1 MRHRHNY
8 SSQLFVYVYCLKMN
22 MCCNEAVA
30 SLNLYEILAEA
41 LEEDVYSMR
50 GSLMN
55 LKQLLTDLP
64 HDLLDDSR
72 DLSSPELNSSDC
84 SVSEVPSGGHQPWQ
98 HETSWNKL
106 HPVAISQGGYVD
118 EHSGALEPH
127 TNLNEPGHHFGH
139 HLDIEKHTN
148 GWSDHQ
154 SEDEEGSVYDI
165 NYSYP
170 RRRSKDDPEENA
182 YDAVHDFKAEDT
194 YQQSAIFHI
203 PEDFQPYTNG
213 LRDEFIKPQDE
224 LSTFP
229 DIRRENLQHLTVP
242 GYAKHHPVE
251 SFQVQ
256 YNPYQGAMH
265 HRAQETRVDES
276 IEEMQKEFLNSDSA
290 DRMQIAQLQV
300 LYKARGRQLEEM
312 NVKLEE
318 SGREMRC
325 LNHQLAMI
333 KAEKDGLTMSLQESQ
348 KLFQNGQERE
358 AQLDAQIKVLETNI
372 QALTANEEQMCKK
385 LQSSEVALEDMQ
397 RQLIDLRRSDTL
409 KRARE
414 QHESF
419 VSSLKQKSEEQ
430 LLQLQQKLD
439 AANTALQEQK
449 EHCSFLEDHVKQ
461 LERKQEE
468 GKLEKNEIINRLT
481 RSLEESQRQCAN
493 LLQTGTIQE
502 TTQLRF
508 QIQQA
513 QSSKI
518 INDNMNKALQE
529 ELTELK
535 EQVALYESAAK
546 LGVYLNG
553 TCAEAQLSESYVD
566 LGIQNVNW
574 KKSRFHSTLRKRD
587 PPVNLTKDEIIME
600 LKVELERSL
609 SSNKI
614 KRNQVSQLQQN
625 IKEHQDKIEE
635 LKKQLEKTERT
646 ARDYE
651 VRADSMEKHM
661 DTFWPYSSAPNE
673 GLNEAIQKLKNE
685 NLALQKQVEKHL
697 STIEELT
704 QKEESLKSK
713 NQELC
718 NEMRQMIEDFDHDK
732 QEAIDRC
739 ERTYQQHH
747 EDIKNHFQKELSDKF
762 EAEKEKLGQLFE
774 EQMLELQA
782 QLHQKDQ
789 ELTTV
794 QECYI
799 TLCREKDSF
808 EDTLK
813 NKMLH
818 EFTET
823 EQKLKELLLKEK
835 EETIRTLMEKH
846 QNELATARSQWVKD
860 KEAELKRE
868 VEAQVA
874 IAETIWQVEQ
884 KKVMER
890 AVLNTEKDWHQRLNN
905 KVKEKNTPVVLE
917 HKNVE
922 IQTEPNEATDPSCKE
937 VIEELQLKLQNSL
950 HEKEKAVRQAVLDL
964 EIQHLENISNQVEA
978 AVNNAHTRWLQ
989 ELTSLAEYKAAVR
1002 AEQEKWEQES
1012 KLTVANQISA
1022 VVMAAEEKW
1031 KQEHLNA
1038 DKPLINGKQKEL
1050 EEKITLLTRE
1060 IESKNEEHTARLK
1073 AELAKARAEW
1083 NKEKQEEINKM
1094 RAQNEKD
1101 YRTFLDSHRNKINEV
1116 LAQAKD
1122 DFERQKKELLSQKK
1136 TEIMERIEQNRKQW
1150 VTEESKKLQQQE
1162 EDILISIQY
1171 FLDLIHLDLVKGS
1184 NDKSTLK
1191 EKAPTVKLSSQ
1202 YQEKLMECLQKSCQ
1216 EIVCRSLE
1224 NAMHHWRKISAVV
1237 MAAEEKWKQ
1246 EHLNADKPLI
1256 NGKQK
1261 ELEEKITLLTREIE
1275 SKNEEHT
1282 ARLKA
1287 ELAKA
1292 RAEWNKEKQEE
1303 INKMRAQN
1311 EKDYRTFLD
1320 SHRNKINEVLAQAK
1334 DDFERQKKEL
1344 LSQKK
1349 TEIMERIEQNRKQWV
1364 TEESKKLQQQEEDI
1378 LISIQYFLDLIH
1390 LDLVKG
1396 SNDKS
1401 TLKEKAPTVKLS
1413 SQYQEKLMECL
1424 QKSCQEIVCRSLEN
1438 AMHHWRKK
1446 NGVHPHDQRTGA
1458 RDYHRTSHADE
1469 TEHKSYTHQMK
1480 ISDPLNIDYSG
1491 SKSNLESQANCC
1503 EHCLRELEKSRSE
1516 CQELKSKLEKACRHL
1531 QLAVKEHN
1539 ARREQI
1545 KENETI
1551 IEALKNENYE
1561 VQKKIGEINACVG
1574 TSSSQFEGASGT
1586 TSCCGR
1592 GLEEMR
1598 SQYIIAVDKIRDDM
1612 IRYIQESRERA
1623 AEMLKAEVLRER
1635 QETARKMRKY
1645 YLICLQ
1651 QLLKDDGKHEG
1662 AEKKIMNAA
1671 SKLATMAKVLE
1682 SPMTHK
1688 SHNRHAQSARSQKSE
1703 ATSGIQ
1709 RVTNRDRISTEQ
1721 TASKFRDKEDT
1732 PHTME
1737 PKLKGGV
1744 SSEVRSASPEEG
1756 ALLVR
1761 NQKGLKDGLTLGN
1774 GIKMADGATEQNRA
1788 HSEKAT
1794 SRHKPASCISK
1805 TKLQS
1810 LPTFSWLDGLSDSD
1824 SDRASFQTRTRQARC
1839 LPNHLTAAP
1848 ATAASERSSRFDIQE
1863 TPV

>member
-1 MRHRHNY
+1 M
-8 SSQLFVYVYCLKMN
+8 
-22 MCCNEAVA
+22 
-30 SLNLYEILAEA
+30 SLDFDSGA
-41 LEEDVYSMR
+41 LQTQHDDEEEYDKEDYAR
-50 GSLMN
+50 DQE

-106 HPVAISQGGYVD
+106 QPVAISQGVYVD
-118 EHSGALEPH
+118 EHSGVLEPH
-127 TNLNEPGHHFGH
+127 TNLNKPGHHFGH

-154 SEDEEGSVYDI
+154 SEDEEGSIYDI

-170 RRRSKDDPEENA
+170 RRRSKEGPEENA
-182 YDAVHDFKAEDT
+182 YDAVHDFKAEDA
-194 YQQSAIFHI
+194 YQQSAIFHL

-251 SFQVQ
+251 SFQVK
-256 YNPYQGAMH
+256 YNPYQVAMH

-276 IEEMQKEFLNSDSA
+276 IEELQKEFLNSDSA

-300 LYKARGRQLEEM
+300 LYKARGRQLDEL

-348 KLFQNGQERE
+348 KLFQNGKERE
-358 AQLDAQIKVLETNI
+358 AQLDAQIKVLEANI

-385 LQSSEVALEDMQ
+385 LKTSEVALEDMQ
-397 RQLIDLRRSDTL
+397 RQLIDLRRSDAL

-419 VSSLKQKSEEQ
+419 VLSLKQKSEEQ

-449 EHCSFLEDHVKQ
+449 ERCSVLEDHVKQ
-461 LERKQEE
+461 LERKQDE

-518 INDNMNKALQE
+518 INENMNKALQE

-546 LGVYLNG
+546 FGVYLNG

-574 KKSRFHSTLRKRD
+574 KKSRFHSTLRKSD

-625 IKEHQDKIEE
+625 LKEHQDQIEE

-651 VRADSMEKHM
+651 VRADSMEKHW
-661 DTFWPYSSAPNE
+661 DTLWPYSSVPNE
-673 GLNEAIQKLKNE
+673 DIQKLKNE
-685 NLALQKQVEKHL
+685 NLTLQKQVEKHL
-697 STIEELT
+697 SSIEELT

-718 NEMRQMIEDFDHDK
+718 NEMRQMIEDFDRDK

-762 EAEKEKLGQLFE
+762 EAEKETLGQLFE
-774 EQMLELQA
+774 KRMLELQA

-835 EETIRTLMEKH
+835 EETIRTLMEKN

-874 IAETIWQVEQ
+874 VAKTLWQEEQ
-884 KKVMER
+884 RKVTEQ
-890 AVLNTEKDWHQRLNN
+890 AVLNTEKDWQQRLNN
-905 KVKEKNTPVVLE
+905 KVKEMNKPVTLD
-917 HKNVE
+917 HKNIE
-922 IQTEPNEATDPSCKE
+922 IQTEPNEATDSSCKE

-950 HEKEKAVRQAVLDL
+950 HEKEKAVRQAVFDL
-964 EIQHLENISNQVEA
+964 EIQHCENISNQVEA
-978 AVNNAHTRWLQ
+978 AVNKAHTRWLQ

-1038 DKPLINGKQKEL
+1038 DKPLVNGKQKEL
-1050 EEKITLLTRE
+1050 EEKITLLTRQ
-1060 IESKNEEHTARLK
+1060 IESKNEEHAARLK

-1116 LAQAKD
+1116 LAQAKE

-1136 TEIMERIEQNRKQW
+1136 TEIMESIEQNRKQW
-1150 VTEESKKLQQQE
+1150 VTQENKKLQQHE

-1184 NDKSTLK
+1184 NDKTTLK
-1191 EKAPTVKLSSQ
+1191 EKTPTVNLSSQ
-1202 YQEKLMECLQKSCQ
+1202 YQENLMECLQKACQ

-1224 NAMHHWRKISAVV
+1224 NAM
-1237 MAAEEKWKQ
+1237 Q
-1246 EHLNADKPLI
+1246 
-1256 NGKQK
+1256 
-1261 ELEEKITLLTREIE
+1261 
-1275 SKNEEHT
+1275 
-1282 ARLKA
+1282 
-1287 ELAKA
+1287 
-1292 RAEWNKEKQEE
+1292 
-1303 INKMRAQN
+1303 
-1311 EKDYRTFLD
+1311 
-1320 SHRNKINEVLAQAK
+1320 
-1334 DDFERQKKEL
+1334 
-1344 LSQKK
+1344 
-1349 TEIMERIEQNRKQWV
+1349 
-1364 TEESKKLQQQEEDI
+1364 
-1378 LISIQYFLDLIH
+1378 
-1390 LDLVKG
+1390 
-1396 SNDKS
+1396 
-1401 TLKEKAPTVKLS
+1401 
-1413 SQYQEKLMECL
+1413 
-1424 QKSCQEIVCRSLEN
+1424 
-1438 AMHHWRKK
+1438 HWRKK
-1446 NGVHPHDQRTGA
+1446 NGVHPHDERTGA
-1458 RDYHRTSHADE
+1458 RDYHRKSHADE
-1469 TEHKSYTHQMK
+1469 KQHKSCTHEMK
-1480 ISDPLNIDYSG
+1480 ISDPLDIDYGG
-1491 SKSNLESQANCC
+1491 SKFNLESQAYCC

-1574 TSSSQFEGASGT
+1574 TSSSQLEGAGGNT
-1586 TSCCGR
+1586 FCCGR

-1612 IRYIQESRERA
+1612 LRYIQESRERA
-1623 AEMLKAEVLRER
+1623 AEMLKVEVLRER

-1688 SHNRHAQSARSQKSE
+1688 SHNRHAQSARSQNRE
-1703 ATSGIQ
+1703 APSGSLRGTS
-1709 RVTNRDRISTEQ
+1709 RDRISAEQ
-1721 TASKFRDKEDT
+1721 TASKFTDKKAS

-1744 SSEVRSASPEEG
+1744 GLEVRSASHEET

-1761 NQKGLKDGLTLGN
+1761 NQKVLKDGLALDN
-1774 GIKMADGATEQNRA
+1774 GIEMADGVVKATEQNRA

-1794 SRHKPASCISK
+1794 SSRHNPSSCISK
-1805 TKLQS
+1805 GKLQS
-1810 LPTFSWLDGLSDSD
+1810 MHACTWLDGLSDSD
-1824 SDRASFQTRTRQARC
+1824 SDRAAFHTRARQANLKRC
-1839 LPNHLTAAP
+1839 LPNRLTAQA
-1848 ATAASERSSRFDIQE
+1848 AAASESSPRFDIQE
-1863 TPV
+1863 TPVRDENRPTDWSLLSELVKVDSNSLALMHPVRSTVAQVPPCSPSGQASAAGFLLTKDESGDLFSRQTQPEINSPAHAAKEDTTHCSNEHLSEITRRDNLHLNSNNLRTDSTIKNNFKPIAEVTKSGKTHSRRLLFNVGSGQQDSGFDSPLTHFNS

>member
-1 MRHRHNY
+1 MSLDFDSGALQTQHADEEEY
-8 SSQLFVYVYCLKMN
+8 D
-22 MCCNEAVA
+22 NEDYARDQ
-30 SLNLYEILAEA
+30 E
-41 LEEDVYSMR
+41 
-50 GSLMN
+50 

-64 HDLLDDSR
+64 HDMLDDSR

-84 SVSEVPSGGHQPWQ
+84 SVNEVPSGGHQPWQ
-98 HETSWNKL
+98 RETSWNKL
-106 HPVAISQGGYVD
+106 KPIAISQGAYVD
-118 EHSGALEPH
+118 DHSDAPYCEPH
-127 TNLNEPGHHFGH
+127 THTDLNEPGHHFGR
-139 HLDIEKHTN
+139 HLDVEKHTN

-170 RRRSKDDPEENA
+170 RRRSKEDPEGNA
-182 YDAVHDFKAEDT
+182 YDAVHDYRAEDN
-194 YQQSAIFHI
+194 YQQSAIFHL

-213 LRDEFIKPQDE
+213 LSDEFVKSQDE
-224 LSTFP
+224 LSSFP
-229 DIRRENLQHLTVP
+229 DIQRENLQHLTVP
-242 GYAKHHPVE
+242 GYAKHHNVE
-251 SFQVQ
+251 SFQVK
-256 YNPYQGAMH
+256 YNPYQVSLQ
-265 HRAQETRVDES
+265 HRTQETRGDEI
-276 IEEMQKEFLNSDSA
+276 IEEMQKEFLNSGDNSA
-290 DRMQIAQLQV
+290 DTLQIAQLQV

-312 NVKLEE
+312 NGKLEE

-333 KAEKDGLTMSLQESQ
+333 KAEKDGLAMSLQESQ
-348 KLFQNGQERE
+348 KLFQNGKERE
-358 AQLDAQIKVLETNI
+358 AQLEAQIKVLEANV
-372 QALTANEEQMCKK
+372 QALTANEEQICKK
-385 LQSSEVALEDMQ
+385 LKTSEIALEDMQ
-397 RQLIDLRRSDTL
+397 RQLIDLRRSDAL

-419 VSSLKQKSEEQ
+419 ISSLKQKNEEQ

-439 AANTALQEQK
+439 AANTSLQEQK
-449 EHCSFLEDHVKQ
+449 ERCAFLEDHVTQ
-461 LERKQEE
+461 LERKQDE

-518 INDNMNKALQE
+518 INENMSKALQE

-553 TCAEAQLSESYVD
+553 TCGEPEVQLSESYVD

-574 KKSRFHSTLRKRD
+574 KKTRFHSTLRKSG

-609 SSNKI
+609 SSNKM
-614 KRNQVSQLQQN
+614 KRNQVSQLQQTL
-625 IKEHQDKIEE
+625 KEHQDKIEE

-646 ARDYE
+646 VRDYE
-651 VRADSMEKHM
+651 VRADSMEKHL
-661 DTFWPYSSAPNE
+661 DTLWAYSSAPNE
-673 GLNEAIQKLKNE
+673 GLNEDIQKLKNE
-685 NLALQKQVEKHL
+685 NLALQKQIENHL
-697 STIEELT
+697 SGIEELT
-704 QKEESLKSK
+704 QKEESLKNK

-718 NEMRQMIEDFDHDK
+718 NEMRQMIEDFDRDK
-732 QEAIDRC
+732 QDAIDRC

-747 EDIKNHFQKELSDKF
+747 EDIKNHFQKELSNNF
-762 EAEKEKLGQLFE
+762 EAEKEQLRQLFE
-774 EQMLELQA
+774 EQMLKLQA
-782 QLHQKDQ
+782 RLHEKDQ

-799 TLCREKDSF
+799 TLCKEKDSL

-846 QNELATARSQWVKD
+846 QNELASARSQWLKD
-860 KEAELKRE
+860 KEAELKLE

-874 IAETIWQVEQ
+874 IVKTLWQEEQ
-884 KKVMER
+884 TKVMEE
-890 AVLNTEKDWHQRLNN
+890 AVHNTEKDWQQRLKGKVEEIN
-905 KVKEKNTPVVLE
+905 KPVVLE
-917 HKNVE
+917 HKNIE
-922 IQTEPNEATDPSCKE
+922 IQTEPNEATDSSSKE
-937 VIEELQLKLQNSL
+937 IIEELQLKLQNSL
-950 HEKEKAVRQAVLDL
+950 QEKEKAVRQAVLDL
-964 EIQHLENISNQVEA
+964 EIQQCENISKQVEA
-978 AVNNAHTRWLQ
+978 AVNNAHARWLQ

-1031 KQEHLNA
+1031 KKEHLSQLQNA
-1038 DKPLINGKQKEL
+1038 DNPLVNVKQKEL
-1050 EEKITLLTRE
+1050 EAKVTLLTRE

-1094 RAQNEKD
+1094 HAQNEKD

-1116 LAQAKD
+1116 LAQAKE
-1122 DFERQKKELLSQKK
+1122 DFERQKKELLNQKK
-1136 TEIMERIEQNRKQW
+1136 TEIKESIEQNRKQW
-1150 VTEESKKLQQQE
+1150 VTQESKKLQQHE

-1184 NDKSTLK
+1184 NDRSTLK
-1191 EKAPTVKLSSQ
+1191 EDTPTVKLSIQ
-1202 YQEKLMECLQKSCQ
+1202 YQEKLMDCLRKACQ
-1216 EIVCRSLE
+1216 EIVSRSLE
-1224 NAMHHWRKISAVV
+1224 NAMQHWK
-1237 MAAEEKWKQ
+1237 
-1246 EHLNADKPLI
+1246 
-1256 NGKQK
+1256 
-1261 ELEEKITLLTREIE
+1261 
-1275 SKNEEHT
+1275 
-1282 ARLKA
+1282 
-1287 ELAKA
+1287 
-1292 RAEWNKEKQEE
+1292 
-1303 INKMRAQN
+1303 
-1311 EKDYRTFLD
+1311 
-1320 SHRNKINEVLAQAK
+1320 
-1334 DDFERQKKEL
+1334 
-1344 LSQKK
+1344 
-1349 TEIMERIEQNRKQWV
+1349 
-1364 TEESKKLQQQEEDI
+1364 
-1378 LISIQYFLDLIH
+1378 
-1390 LDLVKG
+1390 
-1396 SNDKS
+1396 
-1401 TLKEKAPTVKLS
+1401 
-1413 SQYQEKLMECL
+1413 
-1424 QKSCQEIVCRSLEN
+1424 
-1438 AMHHWRKK
+1438 KK
-1446 NGVHPHDQRTGA
+1446 NGVHHTDQRTGA

-1469 TEHKSYTHQMK
+1469 IQHKSCTREMK
-1480 ISDPLNIDYSG
+1480 ISDSFDIESDNGG
-1491 SKSNLESQANCC
+1491 SKINLESQADCC

-1531 QLAVKEHN
+1531 QRAVKEHKV
-1539 ARREQI
+1539 RGEQI
-1545 KENETI
+1545 RENETI

-1561 VQKKIGEINACVG
+1561 VQKTIGDMNECFG
-1574 TSSSQFEGASGT
+1574 TSSSHLEGAGGNA
-1586 TSCCGR
+1586 SCCGR

-1612 IRYIQESRERA
+1612 LRYIQESRERA

-1688 SHNRHAQSARSQKSE
+1688 PHNRHAQSARSQNGE
-1703 ATSGIQ
+1703 VPPGIL
-1709 RVTNRDRISTEQ
+1709 RGANSSKVPTPVNGDRTSTEQ
-1721 TASKFRDKEDT
+1721 SASKFITDKEKVI
-1732 PHTME
+1732 PHTTE

-1744 SSEVRSASPEEG
+1744 TLEVRSASHEEA
-1756 ALLVR
+1756 ALLLR
-1761 NQKGLKDGLTLGN
+1761 NEKVLKDGFALEN
-1774 GIKMADGATEQNRA
+1774 GIEMSEGGAKATEQNLA
-1788 HSEKAT
+1788 HSGKAA

-1805 TKLQS
+1805 GKLQS
-1810 LPTFSWLDGLSDSD
+1810 MHAFTWLDGLSDSE
-1824 SDRASFQTRTRQARC
+1824 SDHASFQIRTKQANLKIC
-1839 LPNHLTAAP
+1839 LPNHLTAHAA
-1848 ATAASERSSRFDIQE
+1848 ATSERSPRFDIQE
-1863 TPV
+1863 TPVRDENRPNDWSLSNEHVKVDSSSMTLMRPVQKENSVKRADAQAHPCIPSGQCSAGFLSTQDESVDLFGRQTLTESSPVHATKKNTINCSNEHQSEITRRDHLHHNSHNLRTDFTKRSNSKPVTEVTKSFKTHSRRLLFDAGSGQQDSGFDSPLTNFNS